1 MSLYLCIFDGEEE
14 VTGWVFG
21 HYSDFGYFRDVIS
34 AKLEANDYPTLMQHS
49 DCDGEWSPKELRR
62 LRSELET
69 IGEQLRRLPAEQPS
83 GALEHTAKFRR
94 GAKSL
99 YDCFH
104 NVDGENVFEALIA
117 LCDEGIARDRP
128 VLFQ

>member
-1 MSLYLCIFDGEEE
+1 MSLYLCIFDGDEE
-14 VTGWVFG
+14 VTGWGFG
-21 HYSDFGYFRDVIS
+21 HYSDFSYFRKVIADKVGGQS
-34 AKLEANDYPTLMQHS
+34 FPTLMEHS
-49 DCDGEWSPKELRR
+49 DCDGEWSPQELGR
-62 LRSELET
+62 LHSELEAIAERFKT
-69 IGEQLRRLPAEQPS
+69 LPAEEPS
-83 GALEHTAKFRR
+83 RAFEHTAESRR

-117 LCDEGIARDRP
+117 LCDEGIKRDKP

>member
-1 MSLYLCIFDGEEE
+1 VSLYLCIFDGDDE
-14 VTGWVFG
+14 VNGWVFG
-21 HYSDFGYFRDVIS
+21 HYSDFGCFRDVIS
-34 AKLEANDYPTLMQHS
+34 AKLRADDYPTLMQHS
-49 DCDGEWSPKELRR
+49 DCDGEWSPQELHR
-62 LRSELET
+62 LRSELQT
-69 IGEQLRRLPAEQPS
+69 IAERFRRLPAEQPS
-83 GALEHTAKFRR
+83 GAFEHTVEYRR

-117 LCDEGIARDRP
+117 LCEEGIERDRP